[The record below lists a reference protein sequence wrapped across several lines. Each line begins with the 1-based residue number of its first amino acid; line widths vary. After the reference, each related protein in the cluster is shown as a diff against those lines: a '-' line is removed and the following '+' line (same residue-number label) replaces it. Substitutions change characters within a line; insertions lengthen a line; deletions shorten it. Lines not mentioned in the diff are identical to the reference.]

1 MSQLEKNRITLH
13 RLYKDA
19 PTDRNGE
26 QLASIKHM
34 NNIADSVIFA
44 ASKYSSIPAYTL
56 TMDSEWIIDV
66 ENQEIVLD
74 KERDIAVT
82 VKQINRRT
90 VSEISNVVLEVS
102 SEKLNAQE
110 LKAYVE
116 ELHKE
121 YQESMCTQLTGT
133 PCVFDQKF
141 NSDGSM
147 DFRGS
152 PYDDPVQTKRFLISQ
167 APKHL
172 SFVKNRF
179 LSNKTFQNLVG
190 PEVKSV
196 YERVKFFL
204 NNKSWYDKKGIPYR
218 LTLMLSGE
226 SGAGKSSCIKAIANL
241 TKRHIVNVKFSTI
254 KTVTQLRKLFQSDE
268 LHIYEDE
275 DKRDVV
281 KLNVPSVQRIFVLEE
296 IDATG
301 DSPVLMDRRL
311 GGAKEASIEDELT
324 LGDILQVL
332 DGTIEAPGRIV
343 IMTSN
348 YPERLDKALM
358 RPGRVD
364 LAIKFGLATN
374 TSIAELYEKLTENT
388 LSNDQINGIP
398 DQKISV
404 ADATEIIFRNFNT
417 TVDSFVDDLCE
428 YAKKRGLDEEKK
440 QREAE
445 DIANSNVTKS
455 TPVKK
460 MMQMQQGK
468 QSNYW

>member
-1 MSQLEKNRITLH
+1 MSVSSQLERNRINLH

-26 QLASIKHM
+26 QQASVKNM

-44 ASKYSSIPAYTL
+44 ASKYASIPAYTL
-56 TMDSEWIIDV
+56 TVDNEWIIDV
-66 ENQEIVLD
+66 ENQEIVLEA
-74 KERDIAVT
+74 ERDISVT
-82 VKQINRRT
+82 IRHINRRS
-90 VSEISNVVLEVS
+90 VSEIASLVLEVS
-102 SEKLNAQE
+102 SSKLNAQG

-116 ELHKE
+116 ELYKE

-141 NSDGSM
+141 NGDGNM

-152 PYDDPVQTKRFLISQ
+152 PYDDPVAKKKYMISQ

-179 LSNKTFQNLVG
+179 LSNKTFDNLVG

-196 YERVKFFL
+196 YDRVNFFL
-204 NNKSWYDKKGIPYR
+204 NNKSWYDRKGIPYR

-241 TKRHIVNVKFSTI
+241 THRHIVNVKFSTI

-301 DSPVLMDRRL
+301 DSPVLMDRRIN
-311 GGAKEASIEDELT
+311 GKKEAPIEDELT

-364 LAIKFGLATN
+364 LAVQFGLATN
-374 TSIAELYEKLTENT
+374 TSIAELYQKLTEKT
-388 LSNDQINGIP
+388 LCDHQVSNIP
-398 DQKISV
+398 DKRISV
-404 ADATEIIFRNFNT
+404 ADATEIIFRNFNDT
-417 TVDSFVDDLCE
+417 CDAFITDLCE
-428 YAKKRGLDEEKK
+428 YAKKKMSDEEVK
-440 QREAE
+440 QKQTNDFNREE
-445 DIANSNVTKS
+445 HQQKS
-455 TPVKK
+455 TPVR
-460 MMQMQQGK
+460 
-468 QSNYW
+468 SINYNF